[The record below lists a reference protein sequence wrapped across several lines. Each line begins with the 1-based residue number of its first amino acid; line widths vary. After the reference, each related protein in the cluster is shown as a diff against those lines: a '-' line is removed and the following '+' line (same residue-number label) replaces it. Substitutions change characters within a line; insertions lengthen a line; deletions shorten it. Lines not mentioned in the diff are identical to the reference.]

1 VHRLGPDPLPPH
13 PSQLIHIS
21 DPNLR
26 TCEVLSA
33 VFRIEG
39 FETTFSVDTEA
50 LFTGLSRRKADAVV
64 LRGDIAQP
72 NGLDVMRR
80 LRAEPFGL
88 LVVMTL
94 HPSDAELAVDAM
106 KSGADDV
113 LIKPIDADRIVR
125 AVRGLLGSPLTT
137 IRRKFGRGIPSE
149 IPAFDSLTKR
159 EREVLNLVT
168 NGQTNKDAAGVLGIS
183 PRTVE
188 VHRANIL
195 SKLGATNTADLIR
208 IVLTS

>member
-1 VHRLGPDPLPPH
+1 
-13 PSQLIHIS
+13 
-21 DPNLR
+21 
-26 TCEVLSA
+26 
-33 VFRIEG
+33 
-39 FETTFSVDTEA
+39 
-50 LFTGLSRRKADAVV
+50 
-64 LRGDIAQP
+64 
-72 NGLDVMRR
+72 
-80 LRAEPFGL
+80 
-88 LVVMTL
+88 
-94 HPSDAELAVDAM
+94 M

-195 SKLGATNTADLIR
+195 SKLGATNPADLIR